1 MLLFFLSLALNFH
14 AQQSF
19 YIVRRFFSPRYSS
32 RPTPFVVDFPSG
44 RFFSPRSPIISPSA
58 DCPSSSWSFAR
69 LSVAYTLISRLT
81 QSLCSC
87 LLLSLLRAAVDL
99 FLLPARRP
107 SCLRDSV
114 LLVCLHSSSHLFLSL
129 SLSLLLS
136 SSQIRSSSDSGE
148 HALRP
153 SRSLADR
160 IARKRFATTA
170 AATAATERERSAR
183 YMGETQKGKKDA
195 FQRL

>member
-32 RPTPFVVDFPSG
+32 CPTPFVVDFPSG

-58 DCPSSSWSFAR
+58 GCPSSSWSFAR

-87 LLLSLLRAAVDL
+87 LLLSFLRAAVDL
-99 FLLPARRP
+99 SLLPARRP

-129 SLSLLLS
+129 SLSLLS

-153 SRSLADR
+153 SRSLVDR

-183 YMGETQKGKKDA
+183 YMRETQKGKKDA